1 MPDLRY
7 HVISLISVFLALAI
21 GVLLG
26 IAMSDREIIT
36 DRLRSEVSG
45 IQQQLDEQQQL
56 LGERNEELSEQ
67 QRYLEEMSGVM
78 ISDSLQGVDVAL
90 IRGPWAS
97 EEATQDL
104 QNALTAEA
112 GANLTSF
119 VRLPEPA
126 TTDDIAENAVDPE
139 AQYADEAREIL
150 GLEGGV
156 EAPQVVVFVGS
167 GEIPSE
173 APEGSEEALDAAQR
187 AMFEVLLESGVRVI
201 ATEPSQDLTP
211 RSEVPLFQDL
221 GITSVDN
228 VDTEV
233 GQASVVQ
240 LADSFEDGSY
250 GTKPTASALF
260 PPSDN

>member
-45 IQQQLDEQQQL
+45 IQEQLDEQQQL

-67 QRYLEEMSGVM
+67 QRYLEEMSEVLM
-78 ISDSLQGVDVAL
+78 SDSLQGVDVAL

-97 EEATQDL
+97 EDAAQDL
-104 QNALTAEA
+104 QNALTTEA

-119 VRLPEPA
+119 VRLPVPESVDGVPE
-126 TTDDIAENAVDPE
+126 DGLDPE
-139 AQYADEAREIL
+139 TQYADEARDVL
-150 GLEGGV
+150 GFLGDAET
-156 EAPQVVVFVGS
+156 PQVIVFVGG
-167 GEIPSE
+167 GELPPE
-173 APEGSEEALDAAQR
+173 VPEGSEEALESAQR
-187 AMFEVLLESGVRVI
+187 AMFNVLLEAGVRVI
-201 ATEPSQDLTP
+201 ATEPTSTP
-211 RSEVPLFQDL
+211 RSEIPLFQDL
-221 GITSVDN
+221 GVTSVDN
-228 VDTEV
+228 VDAEV
-233 GQASVVQ
+233 GQAAVVQ
-240 LADSFEDGSY
+240 LANSFEDGSY

-260 PPSDN
+260 PPASS

>member
-56 LGERNEELSEQ
+56 LGERNAELSEQ
-67 QRYLEEMSGVM
+67 QRYLEVMSETI
-78 ISDSLQGVDVAL
+78 ISDSLEGMNVAL
-90 IRGPWAS
+90 VRGPWAS
-97 EEATQDL
+97 EEAAQDL
-104 QNALTAEA
+104 QNALTSEA

-119 VRLPEPA
+119 VRLPVPA
-126 TTDDIAENAVDPE
+126 PADDASE
-139 AQYADEAREIL
+139 AAIDSETRYADEARDIL
-150 GLEGGV
+150 GLPGDTEP
-156 EAPQVVVFVGS
+156 PQVVIFVGG
-167 GEIPSE
+167 GEAPPE
-173 APEGSEEALDAAQR
+173 VPEGSEESLDAAQR
-187 AMFEVLLESGVRVI
+187 AMFEVLLESGVRVV
-201 ATEPSQDLTP
+201 ATEPSTTP
-211 RSEVPLFQDL
+211 RSEIPLFQDL
-221 GITSVDN
+221 GVTSVDN
-228 VDTEV
+228 VDTEM
-233 GQASVVQ
+233 GQASVVR

-260 PPSDN
+260 PPPTD

>member
-1 MPDLRY
+1 VPDLRY

-67 QRYLEEMSGVM
+67 QRYLEGMSEVM
-78 ISDSLQGVDVAL
+78 ISDSLQGVNVAM

-97 EEATQDL
+97 EETAQDL
-104 QNALTAEA
+104 QNAIISEA
-112 GANLTSF
+112 GADLTSF
-119 VRLPEPA
+119 VRLPVPA
-126 TTDDIAENAVDPE
+126 TIDDAVDPE
-139 AQYADEAREIL
+139 TQYAEEARDVL
-150 GLEGGV
+150 GFGGDA
-156 EAPQVVVFVGS
+156 ETPQVVIFVGG
-167 GEIPSE
+167 GELPPE
-173 APEGSEEALDAAQR
+173 VPEGSEETLQVAQS

-201 ATEPSQDLTP
+201 ATEPSITP
-211 RSEVPLFQDL
+211 RSEIPLFQDL
-221 GITSVDN
+221 GVTSVDN
-228 VDTEV
+228 VDTEM

-240 LADSFEDGSY
+240 LANSFEDGSY

-260 PPSDN
+260 PPPSN

>member
-45 IQQQLDEQQQL
+45 IQEQLDEQREL

-67 QRYLEEMSGVM
+67 QRYLEGMSEVM
-78 ISDSLQGVDVAL
+78 ISDSLQGVNVAM

-97 EEATQDL
+97 EEAAQDL
-104 QNALTAEA
+104 QNAITSEA
-112 GANLTSF
+112 GADLTSF
-119 VRLPEPA
+119 VRLPVPA
-126 TTDDIAENAVDPE
+126 PADDPSVDAVDPE
-139 AQYADEAREIL
+139 TQYAEEARDIL
-150 GLEGGV
+150 GFGGDA
-156 EAPQVVVFVGS
+156 ETPQVVIFVGG
-167 GEIPSE
+167 GEIPPE
-173 APEGSEEALDAAQR
+173 VPEGSEETLQAAQR

-201 ATEPSQDLTP
+201 ATEPSSSLTT
-211 RSEVPLFQDL
+211 RSEIPLFQDL
-221 GITSVDN
+221 GVTSVDN

-233 GQASVVQ
+233 GRASVVQ
-240 LADSFEDGSY
+240 LANSFEDGSY

-260 PPSDN
+260 PPPSN

>member
-45 IQQQLDEQQQL
+45 IQQQLDEQQRL

-78 ISDSLQGVDVAL
+78 ISDNLQGVDVAL
-90 IRGPWAS
+90 MRGPWAS
-97 EEATQDL
+97 EEAAQDL
-104 QNALTAEA
+104 QNALTSEA

-119 VRLPEPA
+119 VRLPVPAPADDTSENMIEPQ
-126 TTDDIAENAVDPE
+126 

-150 GLEGGV
+150 GLTSGV
-156 EAPQVVVFVGS
+156 ETPQVVVFVGG
-167 GEIPSE
+167 GEVPPD

-187 AMFEVLLESGVRVI
+187 AMFEVLLEADVRVI
-201 ATEPSQDLTP
+201 ATEPSATP
-211 RSEVPLFQDL
+211 RSQIPLFQDL

-233 GQASVVQ
+233 GQAIVVQ

-260 PPSDN
+260 PPAEN

>member
-67 QRYLEEMSGVM
+67 QRYLEEMSDVM
-78 ISDSLQGVDVAL
+78 ISDNLQGFDVAL
-90 IRGPWAS
+90 ILGPWAS
-97 EEATQDL
+97 EEAARDL
-104 QNALTAEA
+104 QNALTSEA

-126 TTDDIAENAVDPE
+126 TTAEASESVVSPE
-139 AQYADEAREIL
+139 AQYADEAREVL
-150 GLEGGV
+150 GLAGGV
-156 EAPQVVVFVGS
+156 ETPQVVVFVGG
-167 GEIPSE
+167 GEIPSD
-173 APEGSEEALDAAQR
+173 APVGSEEALDAAER
-187 AMFEVLLESGVRVI
+187 AMFEVLLGAGVRVV
-201 ATEPSQDLTP
+201 ATETSTAP
-211 RSEVPLFQDL
+211 RSQIPLFQDL
-221 GITSVDN
+221 GIVSVDN

-233 GQASVVQ
+233 GQAAAVE

-260 PPSDN
+260 PPPEN